1 MSRVIKC
8 AIAGLGRIGS
18 TLEKDPLRE
27 KPASHAGAIFSH
39 PRCELAAGADP
50 SVEQR
55 NEFTKDW
62 GVGAVYAD
70 AAKMVETVRPDILH
84 IASWTETHIDIL
96 TTAIESKVPVV
107 VCEKPLAD
115 NLRGVDDLIRLVE
128 RNETRIIMNH
138 ERRFSGD
145 YRELKRIIDE
155 TELGDPLTVS
165 ARLYMGR
172 RRPVEKTIYHDGTH
186 MLDVLRYLTG
196 SDIRIDYVHGDAVS
210 EGGGL
215 CILAAAGDITV
226 EWEISG
232 GRDHLVF
239 ELDWSFSSGRVRIG
253 NGIFEV
259 WKSVDSPFYSGFKSL
274 ERIHNGWSGTT
285 GYFTGMMDHAVLLF
299 DHPEKTS
306 LSSLSDGTAVLRSIK
321 EILSYTVKTG

>member
-27 KPASHAGAIFSH
+27 KPASHAGTIVSH
-39 PRCELAAGADP
+39 PRCELTAGADP
-50 SVEQR
+50 DEKR
-55 NEFTKDW
+55 RKAFIKDW
-62 GVGAVYAD
+62 GVNAVYAD
-70 AAKMVETVRPDILH
+70 AKSMVNIVQPDILH
-84 IASWTETHIDIL
+84 IASWTETHVDIL

-115 NLRGVDDLIRLVE
+115 NLKGVDNLIRLAE
-128 RNETRIIMNH
+128 KNETRIIINH

-145 YRELKRIIDE
+145 YRELKRIIE
-155 TELGDPLTVS
+155 KKELGVPLTIS

-196 SDIRIDYVHGDAVS
+196 SDLRIRHVYGDAVS
-210 EGGGL
+210 EGDGL
-215 CILAAAGDITV
+215 RILAVAGDV
-226 EWEISG
+226 SVDWEISG

-253 NGIFEV
+253 NGIFEI
-259 WKSVDSPFYSGFKSL
+259 WQSVDSPFYTGFKSL
-274 ERIHNGWSGTT
+274 EKIQDGWRGVT
-285 GYFTGMMDHAVLLF
+285 GYFTGMMDHAVELF
-299 DHPEKTS
+299 DHPQQTS
-306 LSSLSDGTAVLRSIK
+306 RSSLSDGTAVLRNIK
-321 EILSYTVKTG
+321 EILSYRKVV